1 MSMSDPISDM
11 LTRIRNAANA
21 KHEKADVP
29 SSRLK
34 TEIVK
39 ILKDEGY
46 VKNYR
51 LLEDAERP
59 FIRVYFKRV
68 EGGQKVITDLKRVSK
83 PGLRVYV
90 DKHSIPSVLGGMGTA
105 VLSTSKGLMTD
116 RKARELGVGGEH
128 LFNIW

>member
-1 MSMSDPISDM
+1 MSMNDPISDM
-11 LTRIRNAANA
+11 LTRIRNASGAR
-21 KHEKADVP
+21 HDKADVP

-34 TEIVK
+34 AEIVK

-46 VKNYR
+46 VRSYR
-51 LLEDAERP
+51 LIEDKRRP
-59 FIRVYFKRV
+59 TLRVYFKR
-68 EGGQKVITDLKRVSK
+68 EDGEQKVITDLKRVSK

-90 DKHSIPSVLGGMGTA
+90 DREHIPSVLGGMGTA